1 MRNLCEPHH
10 GTAADDPPIAAVA
23 EYRCF
28 VFQMFQEGS
37 LACMRRPDYEASADS
52 DAFRVNPIDKRQTS
66 RPAIILFDD
75 RNADGRPIPDPQKR
89 PTLPDRSCP
98 I

>member
-1 MRNLCEPHH
+1 
-10 GTAADDPPIAAVA
+10 
-23 EYRCF
+23 
-28 VFQMFQEGS
+28 
-37 LACMRRPDYEASADS
+37 MRRPDYEASADS

-75 RNADGRPIPDPQKR
+75 RNAGGRPIPDPPKKADATGQIVPYLNR
-89 PTLPDRSCP
+89 TYRVLPTLTGAPLSGFGQ